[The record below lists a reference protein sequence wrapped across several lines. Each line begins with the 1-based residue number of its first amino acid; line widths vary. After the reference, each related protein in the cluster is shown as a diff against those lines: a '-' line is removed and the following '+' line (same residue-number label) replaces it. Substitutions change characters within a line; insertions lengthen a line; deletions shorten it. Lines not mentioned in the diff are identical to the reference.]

1 MNSKKI
7 YPLKEVKAYMTL
19 LGANKF
25 MRIEVDNNRLMVYAN
40 FFDIEINYTSTAG
53 DKDRC
58 YQQTVKWIQDM
69 NTRYN
74 EAPIGEYSPLNKAH
88 PPITKEEEI

>member
-1 MNSKKI
+1 
-7 YPLKEVKAYMTL
+7 MTL

-25 MRIEVDNNRLMVYAN
+25 IHIARSNNRLVLHAD
-40 FFDIEINYTSTAG
+40 FFDIEINYTSTAE
-53 DKDRC
+53 DQDRC

-88 PPITKEEEI
+88 PPITETEEI